1 MRQGSGTQPAQ
12 YIRLT
17 TAQALAAGIL
27 PGVGSHGENGGQQ
40 QLQLAGNK
48 VIEKKNNNKNV
59 KNLISHFS
67 FFLLSDTACT
77 SCDFEFGCF

>member
-1 MRQGSGTQPAQ
+1 LNTKIKVKRLSINILIIVRQGSGAPAQ

-27 PGVGSHGENGGQQ
+27 PAVGAHSDGSHQ

-48 VIEKKNNNKNV
+48 VRTKK
-59 KNLISHFS
+59 
-67 FFLLSDTACT
+67 
-77 SCDFEFGCF
+77 

>member
-1 MRQGSGTQPAQ
+1 MLNTKKSLFSKGFHSTFLIVVRQGSGAPAQ

-27 PGVGSHGENGGQQ
+27 PGVGTNSDVSHQ

-48 VIEKKNNNKNV
+48 VTTNRQR
-59 KNLISHFS
+59 
-67 FFLLSDTACT
+67 
-77 SCDFEFGCF
+77 FGI

>member
-27 PGVGSHGENGGQQ
+27 PGVGNHNENGGQQ

-48 VIEKKNNNKNV
+48 VI
-59 KNLISHFS
+59 
-67 FFLLSDTACT
+67 
-77 SCDFEFGCF
+77 

>member
-1 MRQGSGTQPAQ
+1 LNTKIKVKRFSINILIIVRQGSGAPAQ

-27 PGVGSHGENGGQQ
+27 PAVGAHSDGSHQ

-48 VIEKKNNNKNV
+48 VRTKKK
-59 KNLISHFS
+59 
-67 FFLLSDTACT
+67 ACV
-77 SCDFEFGCF
+77 F